1 MGRSLSPLRRP
12 TMNREAPLTDIK
24 IWQQN
29 TRRSLDAQLALI
41 NSLENKYDMVCI
53 QEPHFDFRN
62 VSRATGA
69 WHTIYPTF
77 LSNNDDHPRAIMLIQ
92 EKISTNT

>member
-1 MGRSLSPLRRP
+1 
-12 TMNREAPLTDIK
+12 MNREAPLTDIK

-41 NSLENKYDMVCI
+41 NSLENQYDIVCI

-62 VSRATGA
+62 ISRATRV
-69 WHTIYPTF
+69 WHTIYPTA
-77 LSNNDDHPRAIMLIQ
+77 LPNNEDRPPSAHAHSRENFDQQLDPDSSRLP
-92 EKISTNT
+92 